1 MDYNE
6 CIKVISMTI
15 KQHRNGYH
23 ISQSDYNNFLDALQV
38 LELVKKNI
46 QVTK

>member
-6 CIKVISMTI
+6 ALNIVLMVV

-23 ISQSDYNNFLDALQV
+23 ISQQDYNNYLDALAV
-38 LELVKKNI
+38 LELVKQKV